1 MPVTAKRSRRLD
13 EILGDEVTN
22 ELVSGNQRF
31 GTFETQVV
39 RQFGKVETQI
49 SDFKAELLATQLT
62 QTRWLVGIWATLALA
77 IIGLYLR

>member
-1 MPVTAKRSRRLD
+1 M
-13 EILGDEVTN
+13 
-22 ELVSGNQRF
+22 
-31 GTFETQVV
+31 

-49 SDFKAELLATQLT
+49 SDLKAELLATQLT